1 MELQL
6 TDQQAELL
14 QNILDHAFRE
24 LRSEVVATDNPAF
37 KHELRVRV
45 CCARCS
51 TWSEDPFPIRLD

>member
-1 MELQL
+1 MESQL

-37 KHELRVRV
+37 KHELREREGVLR
-45 CCARCS
+45 
-51 TWSEDPFPIRLD
+51 EMLDLVGGPLPNLS